1 MKNKI
6 SIEWYDEIDSTNTE
20 MQRKIDALEN
30 FSVIAAVNQTA
41 GRGQRGNTWHVQE
54 GEKPHIFPLS
64 QISAR

>member
-6 SIEWYDEIDSTNTE
+6 AIEWYDEIDSTNTE

-41 GRGQRGNTWHVQE
+41 GR
-54 GEKPHIFPLS
+54 
-64 QISAR
+64 